1 MGQDMALV
9 HHVDD
14 FHPMDEEL
22 ATVAGKQSVLV
33 DDCDNPDGGVGYG
46 PLRTVRPQS
55 VQNGQEKPPGSRYK
69 VRANRTRE
77 KKTTTGFTNKAYKRK
92 RGRPEGSKSARSKID
107 QKPVLL
113 DSSSSSS
120 SYNKGVEDDPDF
132 ELPTPTRKRGR
143 PVHSKYNKRKIE
155 QQPLLVDSSSSSSE
169 GKKDKDD
176 HLQPERKRGRPAGSK
191 SDREQKLVLLDSSS
205 GSSSYN
211 KGVEDNDFEP
221 PTPTRKRGRPAR
233 PKYAKRKTEQEPLL
247 VDSNS
252 SSSEGK
258 KGEDDNFQPEVSDD
272 DGLKKYA
279 CVKGTALDRA
289 EELEKKLPAEGPSFI
304 KSMKHSQVVQGFWL
318 GLPALFCRKYL
329 PDHDLNI
336 VLEDEEGEICNT
348 NYLAYKT
355 GLSGGWKGFTEQ
367 HDLEIGNVLV
377 FHLVQPTRFKVYIL
391 RENKLSSTDGVL
403 GHLSQDT
410 SMENTTPKKD
420 EEESSDQDIKS
431 KEEEPEVVTGD
442 NSNASRDDSD
452 NLASKEA
459 AGGAIRSPS
468 PDAVD
473 FVAVKRLLD
482 FKIEELKLRRTG
494 VMKQLRYFES
504 SVSILNDTLKE
515 IDSEME
521 AMMEASKKKQKD
533 QAVRKLAAAPW

>member
-1 MGQDMALV
+1 MLWLV
-9 HHVDD
+9 
-14 FHPMDEEL
+14 L
-22 ATVAGKQSVLV
+22 YLQ
-33 DDCDNPDGGVGYG
+33 
-46 PLRTVRPQS
+46 
-55 VQNGQEKPPGSRYK
+55 
-69 VRANRTRE
+69 
-77 KKTTTGFTNKAYKRK
+77 RK

-132 ELPTPTRKRGR
+132 ELPTLMRKRGR
-143 PVHSKYNKRKIE
+143 PVSSKYTKRKIG

-169 GKKDKDD
+169 DKKDKDD

-191 SDREQKLVLLDSSS
+191 SAREQKLVLLDSSS

-211 KGVEDNDFEP
+211 KGVEGNDFEP
-221 PTPTRKRGRPAR
+221 PTPMRKKGRPACS
-233 PKYAKRKTEQEPLL
+233 KYAKRKTEHEPLL
-247 VDSNS
+247 VDSSSS

-258 KGEDDNFQPEVSDD
+258 KGVDDNLQPEVSDD

-279 CVKGTALDRA
+279 CVKGTALGRA

-329 PDHDLNI
+329 PNHDLNI

-355 GLSGGWKGFTEQ
+355 GLSGGWKGFSEQ

-403 GHLSQDT
+403 GHLSLDT
-410 SMENTTPKKD
+410 SMENTTSKKD

-442 NSNASRDDSD
+442 SSNASRDDSD

-459 AGGAIRSPS
+459 AGGTIRSPS
-468 PDAVD
+468 PDTSD
-473 FVAVKRLLD
+473 FVAMKRLVD

-504 SVSILNDTLKE
+504 SVSILNDTLKD
-515 IDSEME
+515 IDVEME
-521 AMMEASKKKQKD
+521 VMLKASTKKQKD